1 MIEKL
6 WDLLF
11 SCQNILKLISC
22 FVDPLFSGLF
32 AYCRLAN
39 RELHKCSSYGR
50 FREKW
55 QTMRIVQRIA
65 LLQVETR

>member
-1 MIEKL
+1 MCRINFAGLQDDYCGVAACAAIFLSLNDWISVLVSTKMIEKL

-32 AYCRLAN
+32 AY
-39 RELHKCSSYGR
+39 
-50 FREKW
+50 
-55 QTMRIVQRIA
+55 
-65 LLQVETR
+65 